1 MKKKKGL
8 NTRQWDLYN
17 YLKENY
23 AEGIY
28 ISKYE
33 ICQALPYH
41 YNFNVNET
49 RMCRL
54 LENDVR
60 IINNSDIIQKIIVS
74 NKHGYKIGND
84 AEITEY
90 LNRRFRRDL
99 KSLKLNWQLAN
110 KVALDGQMRLT
121 FGNER
126 DVIEAI
132 PH

>member
-1 MKKKKGL
+1 MKKQEGL
-8 NTRQWDLYN
+8 NARQWHLYN

-23 AEGIY
+23 AEGNF

-33 ICQALPYH
+33 ICQALPNY
-41 YNFNVNET
+41 YTFNVNET
-49 RMCRL
+49 RMCRA
-54 LENDVR
+54 LETDVR
-60 IINNSDIIQKIIVS
+60 IINNSELIQKIIVS

-90 LNRRFRRDL
+90 LNKRFRRDL

-126 DVIEAI
+126 DIIEAV
-132 PH
+132 PR